1 MDIMHNPV
9 AVPLH
14 ATIPLQHLTTDCA
27 AETQPSTSS
36 SSLLC
41 SRRSYQPLPSPVP
54 LLGARRPCTAMAMQ
68 TNKRPRVEGS
78 ADEEKAGDKSSL
90 DAARI
95 VKIAEDWRS
104 QRRQG
109 VSLVL
114 PYHWVG
120 DDGLISLQRLCF
132 NIICRNSHMFD
143 VMSKDA
149 NSYNDNVIFLS
160 PTNQAQI
167 SASTEARNSSI
178 EVTIF
183 AVDAVPHFEN
193 SNTPTQYTVIRH
205 QLHGL
210 SGIERL
216 TEEDEEVRFRHSSG
230 VQIRLY
236 RRVQTAGGS
245 LRITV
250 HVRYDKY
257 QQTADFY
264 SDLGFV
270 EQHPHGPWPAYQ
282 FTFTT
287 QQSDFWLAKPEVE
300 LGVVGVED
308 SVPLDQA
315 NPDAFLLVSV
325 VDLASVQRNLDE
337 TKTSYEET
345 KGKDQDDVM
354 VTIIK
359 LKDPAGNPVHLY
371 ERRDLFKPLSTD
383 ARLLESLRLLQGIL
397 DRPPQL
403 GLPAA
408 ARPLLPNAPRTAE
421 EQGLCSICIESVAVV
436 AVIPCGQVYC
446 ERCFTREERRTGR
459 CPRCDEPVKDRLPL
473 YW

>member
-1 MDIMHNPV
+1 
-9 AVPLH
+9 
-14 ATIPLQHLTTDCA
+14 
-27 AETQPSTSS
+27 
-36 SSLLC
+36 
-41 SRRSYQPLPSPVP
+41 
-54 LLGARRPCTAMAMQ
+54 MQ

-78 ADEEKAGDKSSL
+78 PDDEKAVDKSSL
-90 DAARI
+90 DVARI
-95 VKIAEDWRS
+95 IKITDDLRT

-120 DDGLISLQRLCF
+120 DDGLINLQRLCF

-143 VMSKDA
+143 VISNEA

-160 PTNQAQI
+160 PTNQEQI
-167 SASTEARNSSI
+167 SIPTEARNSSI

-193 SNTPTQYTVIRH
+193 RNTPTQYTVIRH

-216 TEEDEEVRFRHSSG
+216 TEGDEEVRFRHSSG
-230 VQIRLY
+230 VQVRLY

-245 LRITV
+245 LRITI

-270 EQHPHGPWPAYQ
+270 EQHLHGPWPAYQ

-315 NPDAFLLVSV
+315 NSDAHLLVSV
-325 VDLASVQRNLDE
+325 VDIASIQRNLDE
-337 TKTSYEET
+337 AKMPYEET
-345 KGKDQDDVM
+345 RGKDQDDVV
-354 VTIIK
+354 VTVIK

-371 ERRDLFKPLSTD
+371 ERRDLVKPLSTD
-383 ARLLESLRLLQGIL
+383 ARLLESLRLMQGII
-397 DRPPQL
+397 DRPQL

-408 ARPLLPNAPRTAE
+408 VRPLLPNAPRTGE
-421 EQGLCSICIESVAVV
+421 EQGQCSICFESVAAV
-436 AVIPCGQVYC
+436 AVIPCGHVYC
-446 ERCFTREERRTGR
+446 ERCFTREERRTGH